1 MSSRL
6 PTVAIINTSTDTIDM
21 LRMFFEQAGFV
32 VVSTSTILLRDGEV
46 DLRAFLSSH
55 KPDVLLY
62 DISLPYDVNWRLFC
76 HIRESMNIKVPTVI
90 TTTNVKHVQPLAGD
104 VYIHEIVG
112 KPYDLDKLLEIVKST
127 IKH

>member
-6 PTVAIINTSTDTIDM
+6 PTVAVINTSTDTIDM
-21 LRMFFEQAGFV
+21 LRMFFEQAGLV

-55 KPDVLLY
+55 QPDVLLY
-62 DISLPYDVNWRLFC
+62 DISLPYEVNWRLFC
-76 HIRESMNIKVPTVI
+76 HMRETMSVKVPTII
-90 TTTNVKHVQPLAGD
+90 TTTNVKHVQPLAGE

-112 KPYDLDKLLEIVKST
+112 QPYDLDKLLEIVKQT
-127 IKH
+127 IRR